1 MSVDDDM
8 QAVVIDNGSGMTKG
22 GFAGDDAPR
31 CVYSTVVGRPKSYTE
46 CKSMVFRDNYVG
58 DEAQKRRGVLSL
70 DYPIEHGIVTNWDDM
85 ELIWHEIFYNYLRT
99 EPEKHPF
106 LLTEPP
112 LNPTYNKEK
121 TAQIFFEKYNVPAFY
136 VSMQGLLSC
145 YASGRG
151 SAIMLEIGDGVTHI
165 VPVCEGFCMQPA
177 IRRLDLGGRD
187 LTSYLQTL
195 LHEKGHDFVTTGD
208 FEIVRE
214 MKEKLCYVAEDYSKE
229 ILLSECSNDVDK
241 SYELPDG
248 NCITIG
254 KERFQCPDL
263 LFRPMKDIGS
273 DGIHKLVYD
282 SIMAMDMDW
291 RKHYYTN
298 IIISGG
304 CTMFSGFAKRLQTEF
319 AALIP
324 ERMITKVVDPPE
336 RKYSVWIGGSILAS
350 LSTFQSWWITK
361 AQYEECGPNI
371 INRKCY

>member
-263 LFRPMKDIGS
+263 LFRPMK
-273 DGIHKLVYD
+273 
-282 SIMAMDMDW
+282 
-291 RKHYYTN
+291 
-298 IIISGG
+298 
-304 CTMFSGFAKRLQTEF
+304 GFAKRLQTEF